1 LCARDNGC
9 ALQTAEVGF
18 VALNNGAA
26 NVMGEASGQTNP
38 GEAEGSIVRASH
50 LRAVTKSRFFGGIV
64 ETLSLPMGALCMK
77 KSSCRWMVQS

>member
-9 ALQTAEVGF
+9 AVQAAEVGF

-26 NVMGEASGQTNP
+26 NVMGKASGQTNP

-50 LRAVTKSRFFGGIV
+50 LRDFFEQVASRVSPQV
-64 ETLSLPMGALCMK
+64 ETES
-77 KSSCRWMVQS
+77 Q

>member
-9 ALQTAEVGF
+9 AVQAAEVGF

-26 NVMGEASGQTNP
+26 NVMGKASGQTNP

-50 LRAVTKSRFFGGIV
+50 LRD
-64 ETLSLPMGALCMK
+64 L
-77 KSSCRWMVQS
+77 